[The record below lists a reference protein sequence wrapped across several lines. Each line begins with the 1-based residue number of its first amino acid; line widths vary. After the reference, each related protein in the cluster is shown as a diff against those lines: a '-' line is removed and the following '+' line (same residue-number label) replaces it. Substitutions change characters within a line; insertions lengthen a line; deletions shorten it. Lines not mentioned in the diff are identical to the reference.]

1 MNGKTRTEGLERDEA
16 LGKAYLEF
24 IMENTQAVGNKA
36 FHTIVKVLTEGLPPT
51 DDSLQRVFWD
61 SDRMVRDLS
70 DDEQKISAAL
80 ALEIEVMVRQIFVKM
95 MLDDRFMDGMS
106 NAVRTKQA
114 KWMTRNRESTKGSSK
129 NPNDLRIKEIV
140 DQNPDLSTKEL
151 VKKMEAEGVIKAVAD
166 TVAGTVNGIDEYL
179 IVNPEI
185 PENEW
190 KRIKGK
196 TWDSKISRLRR

>member
-1 MNGKTRTEGLERDEA
+1 
-16 LGKAYLEF
+16 
-24 IMENTQAVGNKA
+24 MENTQAVGNKA
-36 FHTIVKVLTEGLPPT
+36 FRTIVKVLTEGLPPT

-70 DDEQKISAAL
+70 DDEQKISASL

-114 KWMTRNRESTKGSSK
+114 KRMTRIRESTKGSSK

-151 VKKMEAEGVIKAVAD
+151 LKELEAEGVIKAVD
-166 TVAGTVNGIDEYL
+166 RDSGDYFL
-179 IVNPEI
+179 VNPEI

-190 KRIKGK
+190 DRIKAA